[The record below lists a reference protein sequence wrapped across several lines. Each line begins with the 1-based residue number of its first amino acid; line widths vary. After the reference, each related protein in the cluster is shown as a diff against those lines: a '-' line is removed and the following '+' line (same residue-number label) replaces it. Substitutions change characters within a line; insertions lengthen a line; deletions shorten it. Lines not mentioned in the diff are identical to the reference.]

1 MPDEHIATAYW
12 YRVELDKYSK
22 LFAKWNNVTENQ
34 LKNYSENRGPI
45 PYSDDNNL
53 GGIENSIKEMVRKD
67 FPGIELDF
75 SRHPQ
80 FDANRFY
87 PVPKVDKIVK
97 DYDKDE
103 YRRLYD
109 QYSQTKYTLNQ
120 ITGLYGQQISR
131 QEDYII
137 KHIQRPSDCRYQK
150 NGPGNVNCP

>member
-1 MPDEHIATAYW
+1 MITITLMTQLREPGAQGPQGPAGAQGPPGMPDEHIATAYW
-12 YRVELDKYSK
+12 YRVELDKYSE

-97 DYDKDE
+97 DYDKEE
-103 YRRLYD
+103 YRRRLMHEHPVR
-109 QYSQTKYTLNQ
+109 LNVVYK
-120 ITGLYGQQISR
+120 TGT
-131 QEDYII
+131 
-137 KHIQRPSDCRYQK
+137 
-150 NGPGNVNCP
+150 